1 MSEIAKRL
9 EKADKY
15 LQKSRP
21 DLALQ
26 EYLGILA
33 EDPGNERVRL
43 TAADLSLSLGRNK
56 EAAALLTELF
66 ERQTAVG
73 DAPRAIASYKKLL
86 RAGTPAIDQTFRYA
100 QLVERSSPKEAA
112 EAYRQALQGFT
123 ATRRKT
129 EALFA
134 LRRLIALEPSLDNYL
149 KEGQLAAEQN
159 DNRGAAIAFLKAG
172 QLQEKAGA
180 SGLES
185 YAMAHSLDGSNREV
199 ALAYARGL
207 LDKSEFAQAAE
218 VLTPFAGAT
227 DAPTE
232 LQEIH
237 SKALLGG
244 KRFLEAEPFV
254 WGLYDKDP
262 GRLPQVAA
270 LIGALIQDHNNERA
284 LELSRKAQRHMTRA
298 GQQREFTALMKEI
311 SEKHNPDREFL
322 EFMAEVYNA
331 ANREHDY
338 CAVLLKLFDLYYNSG
353 NYVKA
358 ADSFDRAA
366 EVDPYEPGHEA
377 RLEKLRGKIDN
388 QTFHAIASRVAA
400 VAKIEEKEAEPVAA
414 APTPTG
420 DGEST
425 VLEDLMLQAEIFLQY
440 SMRGK
445 ALERLERIHELFP
458 HEEEKT
464 EKLRQLYNNA
474 GFFPKYAEG
483 ALRPA
488 PAPAPPA
495 AASGPA
501 GAPVAAAGAGG
512 ESAVDNFA
520 RVTEITRDIYR
531 QGNVKGVLFTAV
543 NQIGKHWNASRC
555 VAGLCT
561 PGKPPSAALEF
572 CGPGIKQSD
581 VMAVVKLIQAC
592 QALAVNVGTV
602 SILNVPSAQEFNSIR
617 EYVQALGV
625 ESLLAVP
632 LMDGDEHVG
641 ILILE
646 QCGASRD
653 WRPTDEVMLKT
664 IAEQIVLAVNNARLR
679 SLVKNLAVTEEKS
692 GLLKRSSYLDVLLSE
707 VRRAL
712 QQNSPVTV
720 MLLHFGKASSLA
732 KEVGEPA
739 VDSMMQQVGQVL
751 CSHIRQNDL
760 AVRYELTTI
769 AVILSD
775 TNEKNAFFVVEKLRK
790 VLVSVTVPGRQ
801 GAPVMT
807 AGIAEAVMQSRFD
820 PVDIVTEVINRAE
833 AALEAARTQGAG
845 KAQALSPQFLEMAAV
860 TG

>member
-1 MSEIAKRL
+1 MSETAKRL

-26 EYLGILA
+26 EFLGILA

-43 TAADLSLSLGRNK
+43 TAADLSLSLGRNQ
-56 EAAALLTELF
+56 EAAKLLTELF

-100 QLVERSSPKEAA
+100 QLVERTNPKEAA
-112 EAYRQALQGFT
+112 ESYRQALQGFT
-123 ATRRKT
+123 AARRKK

-134 LRRLIALEPSLDNYL
+134 LRRLIGLEPSLDNYL
-149 KEGQLAAEQN
+149 KEGQLAAEQK

-185 YAMAHSLDGSNREV
+185 YAMAHSLDDSNREV

-207 LDKSEFAQAAE
+207 LDKGDFAQAADA
-218 VLTPFAGAT
+218 LTPFAGAA

-232 LQEIH
+232 LQEVH
-237 SKALLGG
+237 TKALLGD
-244 KRFLEAEPFV
+244 KRFPEAEPFV
-254 WGLYDKDP
+254 WGLYDRDP
-262 GRLPQVAA
+262 GRLPQVVE
-270 LIGALIQDHNNERA
+270 LIGALIGDHANEQA
-284 LELSRKAQRHMTRA
+284 LEMSRKLQRHMMRA
-298 GQQREFTALMKEI
+298 GQQREFTAVMKEI

-338 CAVLLKLFDLYYNSG
+338 CAVLLKLFEQYYDSG
-353 NYVKA
+353 NYAKA

-388 QTFHAIASRVAA
+388 KTFHTIASRVAS
-400 VAKIEEKEAEPVAA
+400 VAKIEEKEEPEPVAA
-414 APTPTG
+414 PATG

-440 SMRGK
+440 SMKGK
-445 ALERLERIHELFP
+445 ALERLERIHEVFP

-474 GFFPKYAEG
+474 GYFPKYAEG
-483 ALRPA
+483 PLRA
-488 PAPAPPA
+488 EPA
-495 AASGPA
+495 AAASAAPGAAA
-501 GAPVAAAGAGG
+501 GAPAAAGAGG
-512 ESAVDNFA
+512 ESAMDTFA

-543 NQIGKHWNASRC
+543 NQIGKHWSASRC

-592 QALAVNVGTV
+592 QALAVSVGTI
-602 SILNVPSAQEFNSIR
+602 SILNVPSAQEFNGIR
-617 EYVQALGV
+617 EYVKALGI

-632 LMDGDEHVG
+632 LMDGEEHVG

-646 QCGASRD
+646 QCGAARN

-664 IAEQIVLAVNNARLR
+664 ISEQIVLAVNNARLR

-720 MLLHFGKASSLA
+720 MLLHFGKASALA

-739 VDSMMQQVGQVL
+739 VNTMMQQIGQVL

-775 TNEKNAFFVVEKLRK
+775 TSEKNAFFVVEKLRK
-790 VLVSVTVPGRQ
+790 VLASVTIPGKQ
-801 GAPVMT
+801 GAPVLT

-833 AALEAARTQGAG
+833 AALEAARGQGGG
-845 KAQALSPQFLEMAAV
+845 KAQALAPQFLEMAAV